1 MEFGT
6 VLFSRIKMEGI
17 PKTDGIGMI
26 RGLHFRYME
35 MMETL
40 NGTTFFGEGYLL
52 DMLPAE
58 RNIYMIFWK

>member
-1 MEFGT
+1 MEYFKKIENQ
-6 VLFSRIKMEGI
+6 SMEGM

-26 RGLHFRYME
+26 QGLRFRYME

-40 NGTTFFGEGYLL
+40 NGTIFFGEGSLL
-52 DMLPAE
+52 DMLLVE